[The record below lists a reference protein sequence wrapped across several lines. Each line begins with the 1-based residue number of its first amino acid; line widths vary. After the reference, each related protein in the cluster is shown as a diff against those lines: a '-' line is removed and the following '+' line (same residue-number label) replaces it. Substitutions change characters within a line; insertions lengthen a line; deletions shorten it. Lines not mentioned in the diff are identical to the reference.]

1 MGIDLKEECDVKSR
15 GEAMEEVLVC
25 AQHTRLG
32 SAKELCLTLLPF
44 LPTLVRVK
52 GSPLSV
58 LIDLSLAFFQLANKL
73 ILKFGL
79 IWVRIV
85 WPL

>member
-1 MGIDLKEECDVKSR
+1 
-15 GEAMEEVLVC
+15 MEEVLLC
-25 AQHTRLG
+25 AQRTRLG
-32 SAKELCLTLLPF
+32 SVKELCLILLPF

-58 LIDLSLAFFQLANKL
+58 LINLSLGIFQLANKL

-79 IWVRIV
+79 IWVRVV